1 MHIYVIKVGKEAS
14 KHLTEN
20 AFCDRFYSKKER
32 EREREREIGLK
43 VPLHEGSLSVQV
55 ISNLVPVSTLDVI
68 WSGKSHPSSIQT
80 TLVLM
85 CEKGHI

>member
-20 AFCDRFYSKKER
+20 AFCDRFYSKR

>member
-32 EREREREIGLK
+32 ERERERER
-43 VPLHEGSLSVQV
+43 
-55 ISNLVPVSTLDVI
+55 
-68 WSGKSHPSSIQT
+68 
-80 TLVLM
+80 
-85 CEKGHI
+85 EK

>member
-32 EREREREIGLK
+32 ERERERERNRIKSTPSRG
-43 VPLHEGSLSVQV
+43 VPFRPGYF
-55 ISNLVPVSTLDVI
+55 
-68 WSGKSHPSSIQT
+68 
-80 TLVLM
+80 
-85 CEKGHI
+85 